1 MGGSEAGGALGEPQ
15 ELVSRAWPPRGARG
29 ELPSLPRKKGT
40 GKLGSGTDHCQDTMD
55 LEMGAS
61 AFSP

>member
-29 ELPSLPRKKGT
+29 ELPSLPWKKGT